1 MLPVSTQHGSMQEVA
16 EPAVPMDV
24 DCRNPGERGFTM
36 MEDRP
41 QPRARAFDLQ
51 VICVN
56 PNLKPNPNP

>member
-1 MLPVSTQHGSMQEVA
+1 VLPVSTQHGSMQEVA

-51 VICVN
+51 VICVH